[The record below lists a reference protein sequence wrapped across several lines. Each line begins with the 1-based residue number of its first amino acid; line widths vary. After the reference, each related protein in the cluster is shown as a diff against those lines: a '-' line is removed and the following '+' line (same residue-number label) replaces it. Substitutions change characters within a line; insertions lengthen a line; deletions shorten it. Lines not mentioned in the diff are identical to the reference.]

1 VTPDLSFVLH
11 GNPLSQ
17 NAIYRRGRGKRLY
30 MSDEGRSYIAN
41 VGLAATMAIQD
52 LRGPWSQE
60 GRFAVELTMFFSSQ
74 RPDGDGPLK
83 PTLDA
88 LQKIVYDNDRQV
100 TDGAWHRRVDPQNP
114 RLEVR
119 VYRMETK

>member
-41 VGLAATMAIQD
+41 VGS
-52 LRGPWSQE
+52 LRRW
-60 GRFAVELTMFFSSQ
+60 RFRTFVVRGVKRAVS
-74 RPDGDGPLK
+74 P
-83 PTLDA
+83 
-88 LQKIVYDNDRQV
+88 
-100 TDGAWHRRVDPQNP
+100 
-114 RLEVR
+114 
-119 VYRMETK
+119 